1 MTGRL
6 TWLDLARGF
15 AVISMIVAHTSPWG
29 GILNASE
36 YLTAPWFAMLIGI
49 SLLLAWEKAQGWVV
63 FVFGNVARGLL
74 LIVLGDWLQR
84 QYGQIDIVLQ
94 TLGLL
99 IIVLAPLVVLVRN
112 RPAVWVG
119 LGLVMALVSPLAMD
133 ATRVWLAGGQT
144 TGWLA
149 RLLDLAV
156 AGDHYRVSSFIAIC
170 GFGMAAVPWLLRTP
184 AVAGI
189 RGALTA
195 AGLLLGAAASY
206 AIGRLGPWGADAYS
220 GTTFEIVGAALLS
233 LTATWVCAWLV
244 AAVGQQRV
252 RAWLGAVVDTGRMAL
267 TAYTVQVLALALIVQ
282 WGTVGGS
289 DDHWA
294 IMLGV
299 IALCL
304 GFSWAWLKVF
314 DIGPLEWVLR
324 LPARALTATTSKTK
338 HVT

>member
-49 SLLLAWEKAQGWVV
+49 SLLVAWEKAGGWVV
-63 FVFGNVARGLL
+63 FVLGNVARGLL
-74 LIVLGDWLQR
+74 LILLGEWLQR

-99 IIVLAPLVVLVRN
+99 IIVLAPIVAVVGS
-112 RPAVWVG
+112 RPAVWAG
-119 LGLVMALVSPLAMD
+119 MGLVTAIVSPLAMD
-133 ATRVWLAGGQT
+133 ATREWLAGGQT
-144 TGWLA
+144 NWWLGQF
-149 RLLDLAV
+149 LDLSV
-156 AGDHYRVSSFIAIC
+156 AGGHYRVSSFIAIC
-170 GFGMAAVPWLLRTP
+170 AMGMAAVPLLLRVR
-184 AVAGI
+184 AVGGV

-195 AGLLLGAAASY
+195 AALLIGAAVSY

-220 GTTFEIVGAALLS
+220 GTTFEIIGATLLS
-233 LTATWVCAWLV
+233 LSATWTCAWLV
-244 AAVGQQRV
+244 AGLGSQRV

-267 TAYTVQVLALALIVQ
+267 TAYTVQVLALALIVR
-282 WGTVGGS
+282 WAVFGGS

-294 IMLGV
+294 IMLAV

-304 GFSWAWLKVF
+304 GFSWGWLKVF

-324 LPARALTATTSKTK
+324 LPARAMTATTTRSKR
-338 HVT
+338 VA